1 VTRTRERFVF
11 AENKGVVGASIFR
24 EPNSNG
30 HAVSLAL
37 PVDCKNFCG
46 NGGQRCLLPLTQAG
60 NAALFE
66 AFIRFSFK

>member
-60 NAALFE
+60 NAAAL
-66 AFIRFSFK
+66 